1 MDKGE
6 VPDDT
11 SSVTSRPKTNVEESD
26 VGYNALAKRLL
37 PPGTSQG
44 EVVAFADQLA
54 EWNPDFPSTNLPLG
68 QEIFTGPPESVV
80 QPQEKPEPIV
90 KKEKLSERQGK
101 VNSYARQ
108 FSAALGGLDEL
119 YKKGYRPD
127 FKIWNNILSR
137 IEENRDITDTI
148 FVHEILPGTQ
158 LSEDDKQF
166 ASLVLTMGTRSIRS
180 LSGAALKGSE
190 LRDELDI
197 MFPIIRSR
205 GLNNSDE
212 LERHFRKKRI
222 GVLGGFLQEG
232 GALPK
237 INEKI
242 KTYETSDPFTKSG
255 TKDLI
260 KKYNLEPKE

>member
-1 MDKGE
+1 
-6 VPDDT
+6 
-11 SSVTSRPKTNVEESD
+11 
-26 VGYNALAKRLL
+26 
-37 PPGTSQG
+37 
-44 EVVAFADQLA
+44 
-54 EWNPDFPSTNLPLG
+54 
-68 QEIFTGPPESVV
+68 
-80 QPQEKPEPIV
+80 
-90 KKEKLSERQGK
+90 
-101 VNSYARQ
+101 
-108 FSAALGGLDEL
+108 
-119 YKKGYRPD
+119 
-127 FKIWNNILSR
+127 
-137 IEENRDITDTI
+137 
-148 FVHEILPGTQ
+148 
-158 LSEDDKQF
+158 
-166 ASLVLTMGTRSIRS
+166 
-180 LSGAALKGSE
+180 
-190 LRDELDI
+190 